1 MTLTDLLGTEL
12 PLIQAPM
19 AGVQNSALALA
30 VCRAGGLGSL
40 PCAMLGADALRAELE
55 VLQREAAGPWNLNF
69 FAHQTPAADEARE
82 QVWRAALAPY
92 YAEFGLDI
100 DSIQPGAGRRP
111 FDAEPLS

>member
-55 VLQREAAGPWNLNF
+55 VL
-69 FAHQTPAADEARE
+69 
-82 QVWRAALAPY
+82 
-92 YAEFGLDI
+92 
-100 DSIQPGAGRRP
+100 
-111 FDAEPLS
+111 